1 MKKTISR
8 CNQNPQELELQLT
21 IQGLLWWKQRHWIL
35 SSDIF
40 VRSLKLNYVTT
51 KSADIFKKHDLEV
64 LPYQNMHTDYFT
76 WAASL
81 MIQPTLI
88 IKTSTVKWKYWMNS
102 TTRALNGKNNLLSA
116 KTTCVI
122 HATLPLFPQPSVF
135 LHQEVQVTIFR
146 YTPAYFCTVPRF
158 MPADFHALAIFQHPT
173 LGKLVGAMFLRSQGC
188 LIKGK
193 IDIELALICA
203 TG

>member
-1 MKKTISR
+1 MGSFFNDSTHANYKDFDSQMEILNEFNHSR
-8 CNQNPQELELQLT
+8 PEWQEQ
-21 IQGLLWWKQRHWIL
+21 
-35 SSDIF
+35 SSEGKD
-40 VRSLKLNYVTT
+40 
-51 KSADIFKKHDLEV
+51 DL
-64 LPYQNMHTDYFT
+64 
-76 WAASL
+76 
-81 MIQPTLI
+81 
-88 IKTSTVKWKYWMNS
+88 
-102 TTRALNGKNNLLSA
+102 
-116 KTTCVI
+116 CVI